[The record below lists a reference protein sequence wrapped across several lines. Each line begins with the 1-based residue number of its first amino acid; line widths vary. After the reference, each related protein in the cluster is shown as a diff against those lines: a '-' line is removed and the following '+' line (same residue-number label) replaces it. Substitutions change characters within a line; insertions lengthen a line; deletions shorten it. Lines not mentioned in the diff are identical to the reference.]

1 MLLTERD
8 FGKVKMMKKNK
19 MKSSI
24 GERIFNKFNIL
35 FLFVLSLIMVY
46 PLYYILV
53 YSLNEGVDSLKGG
66 LYLIPRIITTFNY
79 EYVLGNGAIQNAY
92 LITIARTIL
101 GTLLGLIVTGITA
114 YGFSFKDLPY
124 RKKLMLV
131 ILIPMLFNGGIIPYY
146 IQLSKLKLVDTFWV
160 YIIPSMFNIWNM
172 FVMMKFFSE
181 IPVSL
186 REAAVMDGAGEI
198 KILLKVILPLS
209 KPVLAAIGLF
219 IAVYHWDDWY
229 SGAFYVSSTKLLPV
243 QTYLQ
248 RLFQADNLGLISSNS
263 SIVAEAAS
271 RASQTSKMTATSVKM
286 AAVLIGTLPILCV
299 YPFVQKHF
307 VKGMLIG
314 SVKE

>member
-1 MLLTERD
+1 MVAMAGKRNRIKRG
-8 FGKVKMMKKNK
+8 FGEKSFRKVNTV
-19 MKSSI
+19 
-24 GERIFNKFNIL
+24 
-35 FLFVLSLIMVY
+35 FLFCLCLITIY
-46 PLYYILV
+46 PLYYIIV
-53 YSLNEGVDSLKGG
+53 YSFNEGVDSLKGG
-66 LYLIPRIITTFNY
+66 LYLLPRIFTAFNY
-79 EYVLGNGAIQNAY
+79 EYVLGNGSLQKAY
-92 LITIARTIL
+92 LITIGRTVI

-131 ILIPMLFNGGIIPYY
+131 VLIPMLFNGGLIPYY
-146 IQLSKLKLVDTFWV
+146 IQLSNLKLVDTFWV
-160 YIIPSMFNIWNM
+160 FVIPGMFNIWNM

-181 IPVSL
+181 IPISL

-198 KILLKVILPLS
+198 RILLKVILPLS

-219 IAVYHWDDWY
+219 VAVYHWNDWY
-229 SGAFYVSSTKLLPV
+229 SGAFYVSSSGLLPV

-248 RLFQADNLGLISSNS
+248 RLFEADNLGLITTNS
-263 SIVAEAAS
+263 TIVAEAAA
-271 RASQTSKMTATSVKM
+271 RESQTSQMTVTSVKM
-286 AAVLIGTLPILCV
+286 AAVVIGTLPILCV

>member
-1 MLLTERD
+1 MVEMA
-8 FGKVKMMKKNK
+8 GKRNRIRR
-19 MKSSI
+19 SF
-24 GERIFNKFNIL
+24 GERCFRTVNTV
-35 FLFVLSLIMVY
+35 FLFCLCLITIY
-46 PLYYILV
+46 PLYYIIV
-53 YSLNEGVDSLKGG
+53 YSFNEGVDSLKGG
-66 LYLIPRIITTFNY
+66 LYLWPRIFTAFNY
-79 EYVLGNGAIQNAY
+79 EYVLGNGSLQKAY
-92 LITIARTIL
+92 LITIGRTVL

-131 ILIPMLFNGGIIPYY
+131 VLIPMLFNGGLIPYY
-146 IQLSKLKLVDTFWV
+146 IQLSNLKLVDTFWV
-160 YIIPSMFNIWNM
+160 YVIPGMFNIWNM

-186 REAAVMDGAGEI
+186 REAAVMDGAGEVR
-198 KILLKVILPLS
+198 ILLKVILPLS

-219 IAVYHWDDWY
+219 VAVYHWNDWY
-229 SGAFYVSSTKLLPV
+229 SGAFYVSSSGLLPV

-248 RLFQADNLGLISSNS
+248 RLFEADNLGLITTNS
-263 SIVAEAAS
+263 AIVAEAAA
-271 RASQTSKMTATSVKM
+271 RESQTSQMTVTSVKM
-286 AAVLIGTLPILCV
+286 AAVVIGTLPILCV

>member
-1 MLLTERD
+1 M
-8 FGKVKMMKKNK
+8 VKMKNNK
-19 MKSSI
+19 IKANL
-24 GERIFNKFNIL
+24 GEKLFRVFNTV
-35 FLFVLSLIMVY
+35 FLTFLSLVTLY
-46 PLYYILV
+46 PLYYIIV
-53 YSLNEGVDSLKGG
+53 YSLNEGVDSMKGG
-66 LYLIPRIITTFNY
+66 LYLWPRVFTLFNY
-79 EYVLGNGAIQNAY
+79 EYVLGNGVIQHAY
-92 LITIARTIL
+92 LITILRTVL

-114 YGFSFKDLPY
+114 YGMSFKELPH
-124 RKKLMLV
+124 RKKLMMI

-146 IQLSKLKLVDTFWV
+146 IQLSKLQLVDTIWV

-172 FVMMKFFSE
+172 FVMMKFFSD

-198 KILLKVILPLS
+198 KILLKVIIPLS

-219 IAVYHWDDWY
+219 VAVYHWNDWY
-229 SGAFYVSSTKLLPV
+229 SGAFFVNSTRLLPV

-248 RLFQADNLGLISSNS
+248 RLFEADSLNMITSNNA
-263 SIVAEAAS
+263 IVAEAAA
-271 RASQTSKMTATSVKM
+271 RASQTSKMTVTSIKM
-286 AAVLIGTLPILCV
+286 AAVIIGTLPILCV

>member
-1 MLLTERD
+1 M
-8 FGKVKMMKKNK
+8 VKMKNNK
-19 MKSSI
+19 IKANL
-24 GERIFNKFNIL
+24 GEKLFRVFNTV
-35 FLFVLSLIMVY
+35 FLTFLSLVTLY
-46 PLYYILV
+46 PLYYIIV
-53 YSLNEGVDSLKGG
+53 YSLNEGVDSMKGG
-66 LYLIPRIITTFNY
+66 LYLWPRVFTLFNY
-79 EYVLGNGAIQNAY
+79 EYVLGNGVIQHAY
-92 LITIARTIL
+92 LITILRTVL

-114 YGFSFKDLPY
+114 YGMSFKELPH
-124 RKKLMLV
+124 RKELMMI

-146 IQLSKLKLVDTFWV
+146 IQLSKLQLVDTIWV

-172 FVMMKFFSE
+172 FVMMKFFSD

-198 KILLKVILPLS
+198 KILLKVIIPLS

-219 IAVYHWDDWY
+219 VAVYHWNDWY
-229 SGAFYVSSTKLLPV
+229 SGAFFVNSTRLLPV

-248 RLFQADNLGLISSNS
+248 RLFEADSLNMITSNNA
-263 SIVAEAAS
+263 IVAEAAA
-271 RASQTSKMTATSVKM
+271 RASQTSKMTVTSIKM
-286 AAVLIGTLPILCV
+286 AAVIIGTLPILCV

>member
-1 MLLTERD
+1 MRTSLSERV
-8 FGKVKMMKKNK
+8 FHVFNTVFL
-19 MKSSI
+19 
-24 GERIFNKFNIL
+24 IF
-35 FLFVLSLIMVY
+35 LSLITLY
-46 PLYYILV
+46 PLYYIIV

-66 LYLIPRIITTFNY
+66 LYLFPRIFTTFNY

-92 LITIARTIL
+92 IITIGRTIL
-101 GTLLGLIVTGITA
+101 GTLLGLIVTGVTA
-114 YGFSFKDLPY
+114 YGFSFKELPY
-124 RKKLMLV
+124 RKKLMFL
-131 ILIPMLFNGGIIPYY
+131 ILIPMLFNGGLIPYY
-146 IQLSKLKLVDTFWV
+146 IQLSKLKLIDTFWV

-181 IPVSL
+181 IPSSL
-186 REAAVMDGAGEI
+186 REAAVMDGASEL

-219 IAVYHWDDWY
+219 IAVSHWNDWY
-229 SGAFYVSSTKLLPV
+229 SGAFYVSQTKLLPV

-248 RLFQADNLGLISSNS
+248 RLFQADNLGLITSNS
-263 SIVAEAAS
+263 SIVAEAAA
-271 RASQTSKMTATSVKM
+271 RESQTSQMTVTAVKM
-286 AAVLIGTLPILCV
+286 AAVIIGTLPILCV